1 MFWPIWP
8 SCFRVEDF
16 YKSPNQKQTRIA
28 CAGITLGFYVDHDGQ
43 RSFLVDNDYK
53 AIHSLIKV

>member
-1 MFWPIWP
+1 MLPTMFWPIWP

-28 CAGITLGFYVDHDGQ
+28 CAGITLGFYVDHDGP
-43 RSFLVDNDYK
+43 
-53 AIHSLIKV
+53 KVHQHKIPGAL